1 MEKTCIRTVSL
12 IISYLIILLCG
23 SCKSE
28 TAEEVDLM
36 AIRNCA
42 ELETARFSLRKIVV
56 YDATRKIVGL
66 MGHDLEGPQKL
77 LILPVEI
84 EVAGKIDFSHVTE
97 ENITES
103 RGNVVF
109 VLPDPVL
116 TIVRDSIDEEMRER
130 ASREGWAR
138 LRGHRFTDDEE
149 KQVARQAY
157 DSIMVERCLRMMLDR
172 TRENAADILIPL
184 VAKVKGVSEEKVDIQ
199 FRSDLRT
206 SDAWMRDDGDTKEI
220 IFRRRE

>member
-28 TAEEVDLM
+28 TAEAVDLM